1 MVTTVINITSGI
13 GSIQV
18 LLGVPPFLSW
28 VANQVG
34 LSGYKSAAVSGIY
47 AVLPKVTTR
56 SLDGVKRGDF
66 VCYNW
71 DNRSATDWMDHIG
84 VVEWVNPGNGEF
96 GTIEGNTTDTLSG
109 LVARRTRTVKSNYF
123 TAFCRPG
130 YTVSF
135 LSTIADAVRK
145 AAEIAKEGV
154 QPQKFTGEYTIQNV
168 GSGKMLNVFATPS
181 SVKQGSEVR
190 ACNKDGSPEQRFR
203 MDSSGSDK
211 YHITSLINNAGY
223 CIDTYGTPS
232 TLVSGA
238 KVHVWTPSVSED
250 DMMRGD
256 SALEGRSQF
265 DRPQAG
271 MPQTDR
277 PWGGSPQID
286 ETSEKSSRASILDL
300 SSCDKTLSFAQ
311 RESCPFLV
319 RNKTNEKIIINKPE
333 FIIGRIK
340 GFVDYFMAENA
351 AISRIHAVIISRD
364 KKYYIVDT
372 ESINATCVNGTRIPV
387 KTDVE
392 IFHGDIIKL
401 ANEELG
407 IGVSNMLRL
416 YSIMVFRQVS

>member
-1 MVTTVINITSGI
+1 MSTVEQFISKAAGEI
-13 GSIQV
+13 GNN
-18 LLGVPPFLSW
+18 GDKYNKWYWEYTGPAWCAAFLSW
-28 VANQVG
+28 VADQVG

-56 SLDGVKRGDF
+56 SLDGVERGDF

-84 VVEWVNPGNGEF
+84 VVEWVNSDNGEF
-96 GTIEGNTTDTLSG
+96 GTIEGNTTDTLGG

-203 MDSSGSDK
+203 MDSSGSGK
-211 YHITSLINNAGY
+211 YHITSLINSAGY

-238 KVHVWTPSVSED
+238 KVHVWTPSASGMNIWSFESLGNDCYVIRSSLNASLVLTATSPD
-250 DMMRGD
+250 HRANVIVQTYSSSNNLQKWKLMR
-256 SALEGRSQF
+256 
-265 DRPQAG
+265 
-271 MPQTDR
+271 
-277 PWGGSPQID
+277 
-286 ETSEKSSRASILDL
+286 
-300 SSCDKTLSFAQ
+300 
-311 RESCPFLV
+311 
-319 RNKTNEKIIINKPE
+319 
-333 FIIGRIK
+333 
-340 GFVDYFMAENA
+340 
-351 AISRIHAVIISRD
+351 
-364 KKYYIVDT
+364 
-372 ESINATCVNGTRIPV
+372 
-387 KTDVE
+387 
-392 IFHGDIIKL
+392 
-401 ANEELG
+401 
-407 IGVSNMLRL
+407 
-416 YSIMVFRQVS
+416 